1 MDEKE
6 TIFFLTLIGIRH
18 NLSLCKFAISLFLA
32 TFIHQSNVKKIY
44 KKRGAVNQTKI
55 IWAKATNN
63 LMFFYSLLNNSI

>member
-32 TFIHQSNVKKIY
+32 TFTHEKKGNVHFLVLKGDRYDKKNY
-44 KKRGAVNQTKI
+44 
-55 IWAKATNN
+55 
-63 LMFFYSLLNNSI
+63 